1 MKKTIIAALTLS
13 TSLAFAAD
21 TTFTPET
28 ESQKLGYTFGT
39 MVGSQL
45 SQGVENLDID
55 SFMKG
60 FSSAYKGQEPA
71 LSQEELKGIFQA
83 FQQQKMEETRVAQE
97 NEAKQAQAGSVEW
110 LATIEAQDGIMKTD
124 SGLLYKA
131 ITEGT
136 GTKPLATD
144 TVKVNYEGSLANGTV
159 FDSSYERGEPIS
171 FPLNQ
176 VIPGWTEGLQL
187 MTVGSK
193 YELYIPSD
201 LAYGPGGTGPIPPHS
216 ALKFV
221 VELLAIE
228 TPAIAEATE

>member
-1 MKKTIIAALTLS
+1 MKKTLIAALTLS

-21 TTFTPET
+21 ATYSPET

-39 MVGSQL
+39 MVGAQL
-45 SQGVENLDID
+45 SMGVEDLDID

-60 FSSAYKGQEPA
+60 FQSAYKGETPA
-71 LSQEELKGIFQA
+71 IPEEELKGIFQA
-83 FQQQKMEETRVAQE
+83 FQQQKMEEARVAQE
-97 NEAKQAQAGSVEW
+97 QEAEQAKAGSVEW
-110 LATIEAQDGIMKTD
+110 LASIETQEGIMKTG

-131 ITEGT
+131 VTEGT
-136 GTKPLATD
+136 GEKPVATD

-187 MTVGSK
+187 MSVGSK

-228 TPAIAEATE
+228 TPAVAEAQ

>member
-1 MKKTIIAALTLS
+1 MIAALTLS

-21 TTFTPET
+21 ATFTPET
-28 ESQKLGYTFGT
+28 DSQKLGYTFGT
-39 MVGSQL
+39 MVGAQL
-45 SQGVENLDID
+45 SQGVEDLDLEA
-55 SFMKG
+55 FTQG
-60 FSSAYKGQEPA
+60 FSSAYKGEAPA
-71 LSQEELKGIFQA
+71 IPEDELKAIFQS
-83 FQQQKMEETRVAQE
+83 FQQEKMEEARLAQE
-97 NEAKQAQAGSVEW
+97 KEAEQAKAGSVEW
-110 LATIEAQDGIMKTD
+110 LASIEASEEGIMKTE

-136 GTKPLATD
+136 GAKPLATD

-159 FDSSYERGEPIS
+159 FDSSYQRGEPIS

-187 MTVGSK
+187 MSVGSK

-228 TPAIAEATE
+228 TPAVAEAE

>member
-1 MKKTIIAALTLS
+1 MKKTMIAALTLS

-21 TTFTPET
+21 ASFTPET
-28 ESQKLGYTFGT
+28 DAQKLGYTFGT
-39 MVGSQL
+39 MVGAQL
-45 SQGVENLDID
+45 SQGVEDLDIE
-55 SFMKG
+55 SFVQG
-60 FSSAYKGQEPA
+60 FSSAYKGEAPA
-71 LSQEELKGIFQA
+71 ISEEELKGIFQA
-83 FQQQKMEETRVAQE
+83 FQQEKMEEARLAQE
-97 NEAKQAQAGSVEW
+97 KEAMQAQAGSVEW
-110 LATIEAQDGIMKTD
+110 LAEIEAQDGVMKTD

-131 ITEGT
+131 ITEGA
-136 GTKPLATD
+136 GVKPLATD

-187 MTVGSK
+187 MSVGSK

-228 TPAIAEATE
+228 TPAVAEAE

>member
-1 MKKTIIAALTLS
+1 MKKTLIAALTLS

-21 TTFTPET
+21 TAYTPET

-39 MVGSQL
+39 MVGAQL
-45 SQGVENLDID
+45 SMGVEDLDID

-60 FSSAYKGQEPA
+60 FESAYKGETPA
-71 LSQEELKGIFQA
+71 IPEEELKGIFQA
-83 FQQQKMEETRVAQE
+83 FQQQKMEEARLAQE
-97 NEAKQAQAGSVEW
+97 KEAEQAKAGSVEW
-110 LATIEAQDGIMKTD
+110 LASIEAQEGIMKTD

-131 ITEGT
+131 VAEGT
-136 GTKPLATD
+136 GEKPVATD

-187 MTVGSK
+187 MSVGSK
-193 YELYIPSD
+193 YELYIPSE

-228 TPAIAEATE
+228 TPAVAEAQ

>member
-1 MKKTIIAALTLS
+1 MKKTMIAALTLS

-21 TTFTPET
+21 ASFTPET
-28 ESQKLGYTFGT
+28 DAQKLGYTFGT
-39 MVGSQL
+39 MVGAQL
-45 SQGVENLDID
+45 SQGVEDLDIE
-55 SFMKG
+55 SFVQG
-60 FSSAYKGQEPA
+60 FSSAYKGEAPA
-71 LSQEELKGIFQA
+71 ISEEELKGIFQA
-83 FQQQKMEETRVAQE
+83 FQQEKMEEARLAQE
-97 NEAKQAQAGSVEW
+97 KEAMQAQAGSVEW
-110 LATIEAQDGIMKTD
+110 LAEIEAQDGVMKTD

-131 ITEGT
+131 ITEGA
-136 GTKPLATD
+136 GVKPLATD

-187 MTVGSK
+187 MSVGSK

-216 ALKFV
+216 ALKVV

-228 TPAIAEATE
+228 TPAVAEAE

>member
-1 MKKTIIAALTLS
+1 MKKTLIAALTLS
-13 TSLAFAAD
+13 TSLAFASD
-21 TTFTPET
+21 TAYTPET

-39 MVGSQL
+39 MVGAQL
-45 SQGVENLDID
+45 SMGVEDLDID

-60 FSSAYKGQEPA
+60 FQSAYKGEAPA
-71 LSQEELKGIFQA
+71 IPEEELKGIFQA
-83 FQQQKMEETRVAQE
+83 FQQQKMEEARLAQE
-97 NEAKQAQAGSVEW
+97 KEAEQAKAGSVEW
-110 LATIEAQDGIMKTD
+110 LASIEAQEGIMKTD

-131 ITEGT
+131 VTEGT
-136 GTKPLATD
+136 GEKPVATD

-187 MTVGSK
+187 MSVGSK
-193 YELYIPSD
+193 YELYIPSE

-228 TPAIAEATE
+228 TPAVAEAQ

>member
-1 MKKTIIAALTLS
+1 MKKTLIAALTLS

-21 TTFTPET
+21 ATYSPET

-39 MVGSQL
+39 MVGAQL
-45 SQGVENLDID
+45 SMGVEDLDID

-60 FSSAYKGQEPA
+60 FQSAYKGETPA
-71 LSQEELKGIFQA
+71 IPEEELKGIFQA
-83 FQQQKMEETRVAQE
+83 FQQQKMEEARVAQE
-97 NEAKQAQAGSVEW
+97 QEAEQAKAGSVEW
-110 LATIEAQDGIMKTD
+110 LASIETQEGIMKTD

-131 ITEGT
+131 VTEGT
-136 GTKPLATD
+136 GEKPVATD

-187 MTVGSK
+187 MSVGSK

-228 TPAIAEATE
+228 TPAVAEAQ